1 MSVERGEGRKE
12 VAVFQRVFAFGL
24 LGVLPVFGATSLT
37 DEGKPRKAAALG
49 AQTRVPT
56 YEEAKAYGLT
66 TLVGC
71 RNGQYVKT
79 VDKGGSAEKAGL
91 KEGDIILAL
100 DKNRLF
106 SRDDLA
112 DFLRVSKPG
121 SKVEVLVKRAGTFKE
136 ETVFLTFDAGAELSD
151 KSVAWQYAGPGQ
163 LDVALAA
170 AKKEKKLVLLGLSGA
185 DT

>member
-1 MSVERGEGRKE
+1 
-12 VAVFQRVFAFGL
+12 VFAFGL
-24 LGVLPVFGATSLT
+24 LGVLSVLGGTPLA
-37 DEGKPRKAAALG
+37 DEAKPKRAAALG

-56 YEEAKAYGLT
+56 DEEAKAYGLT

-71 RNGQYVKT
+71 RNGQYLKT
-79 VDKGGSAEKAGL
+79 VEKGGPAEKAGL

-100 DKNRLF
+100 DKNLLF

-136 ETVFLTFDAGAELSD
+136 EKVSLTLDPGAELSD
-151 KSVAWQYAGPGQ
+151 KGVTWQYAGPGQ
-163 LDVALAA
+163 LAAALAA
-170 AKKEKKLVLLGLSGA
+170 AKKENKLVLLGLSGA